1 MKYLF
6 QKTFLTSQDYTYFCT
21 YLLLQDR
28 VDDCLAMY
36 PLIKADEISKQMR
49 IQYDYL
55 TAYLDL
61 YIDYPKFAKA
71 RTICSD
77 YIDYPVFTWRN
88 KFIDLLN
95 QISEFDGETEL
106 LEKQTDENDAD
117 KNVRQA
123 KKEEYIASEL
133 QGKNIKITLKNVNNF
148 TVKFYKID
156 LEIMYSQDPFLSVD
170 KNDYSYVTP
179 NHVIEKQTAL
189 KAEYTTEI
197 VTIPEELSSCNLIL
211 QISSGALSENLTYF
225 PTSMKV
231 FINKNFGQ
239 IKVTSEDTNKPL
251 SNVYI
256 KCFAKKTDGRV
267 SFYKDGYTDL
277 RGTFE
282 YTSVHSNDFAG
293 VSEFS
298 ILAFADKYGALIK
311 QTSPPSS
318 VAKVEVNANK
328 VISAKMQMYQASKVS
343 KANNKYYM

>member
-1 MKYLF
+1 
-6 QKTFLTSQDYTYFCT
+6 
-21 YLLLQDR
+21 
-28 VDDCLAMY
+28 MY
-36 PLIKADEISKQMR
+36 PHIKADEISKQMH

-71 RTICSD
+71 RSICSE

-106 LEKQTDENDAD
+106 LEKQTDENDID
-117 KNVRQA
+117 KNIRQA
-123 KKEEYIASEL
+123 KKEEYISSEL
-133 QGKNIKITLKNVNNF
+133 QGKDIKVTLKNVNTF

-179 NHVIEKQTAL
+179 NHVIDRQTAL
-189 KAEYTTEI
+189 KTEYTIEI
-197 VTIPEELSSCNLIL
+197 IPIPEELTSCNLIL

-231 FINKNFGQ
+231 FIVKNFGQ
-239 IKVTSEDTNKPL
+239 IKVTSEDSNKPL

-256 KCFAKKTDGRV
+256 NCFAKKTDGRV

-282 YTSVHSNDFAG
+282 YTSVHSNDFAD

-298 ILAFADKYGALIK
+298 ILAFSDKYGALIK
-311 QTSPPSS
+311 QTKPPSS